1 MELTE
6 ILKTVE
12 TYARDYLR
20 YLLHVADRGK
30 FKQKVNEFD
39 PKVVTFSLIS
49 LFIGNY
55 IYQHNLGNHDT
66 SQGEFTELILSTY
79 SVWIVLSIILYFGVN
94 LGAEV
99 KIGFTPALTAI
110 LRVLPMA
117 FVTAAAIGDLAEH
130 AARFISGS
138 DCASWQAFPV
148 YVAAQVVIVIIFLP
162 VSIGGIAQAGPR
174 RTTLILLAVVL
185 CMLLA
190 RGFTFATHIIDA
202 AGQTY
207 ASLPKDPKARM
218 SALAGISPDDQKAII
233 ACQSRKDA
241 DCEAQATQQALV
253 ARDMRGVQACF

>member
-1 MELTE
+1 MDLTE
-6 ILKTVE
+6 ILKTAE

-30 FKQKVNEFD
+30 FREKVNEFD

-66 SQGEFTELILSTY
+66 SQGEFTELIFSTY
-79 SVWIVLSIILYFGVN
+79 SLWIVLSIVLYFGVN
-94 LGAEV
+94 LGATA

-117 FVTAAAIGDLAEH
+117 FVTAAALGDLAEH
-130 AARFISGS
+130 GARFFNGA
-138 DCASWQAFPV
+138 DCASWLAFPI
-148 YVAAQVVIVIIFLP
+148 YVAAQVVIVIVFLP
-162 VSIGGIAQAGPR
+162 VSIGGIALAGPLR
-174 RTTLILLAVVL
+174 ITLILAAVVF

-202 AGQTY
+202 AGQSY
-207 ASLPKDPKARM
+207 ANLPKDPKARM
-218 SALAGISPDDQKAII
+218 SALAGISPDDRKAII
-233 ACQSRKDA
+233 ACQGRKDA
-241 DCEAQATQQALV
+241 GCEAQATQQALV
-253 ARDMRGVQACF
+253 ARDIQGVEGCF